1 MGRNAIETVM
11 GAAVLL
17 VAAVFVY
24 FAYNTAQIRAVT
36 GYEVSARFFKI
47 GGLSKGSDVRISGIK
62 VGTVLTST
70 LDPKTFDAV
79 VSLSIR
85 PDIQLPVDTSAT
97 ISSSG
102 MLGDKYVLLAPGEAQ
117 EILAP
122 GAEITNTKDFRSL
135 EDQVGEII
143 FLATGGSEGEA
154 NGGGLDSGPGLD
166 GPGQ

>member
-24 FAYNTAQIRAVT
+24 FAYNTAQIKAVT

-47 GGLSKGSDVRISGIK
+47 GGLGKGSDVRISGIK
-62 VGTVLTST
+62 VGTVVSNT
-70 LDPKTFDAV
+70 LDPVTFDAIV
-79 VSLSIR
+79 TMSIR
-85 PDIQLPVDTSAT
+85 PDIKLSTDTVAT

-102 MLGDKYVLLAPGEAQ
+102 MLGDKYVMLLPGQSQ
-117 EILAP
+117 EKLGTGGVI
-122 GAEITNTKDFRSL
+122 GKTKDFRSL

-143 FLATGGSEGEA
+143 FLATGGE
-154 NGGGLDSGPGLD
+154 DK
-166 GPGQ
+166 GQ